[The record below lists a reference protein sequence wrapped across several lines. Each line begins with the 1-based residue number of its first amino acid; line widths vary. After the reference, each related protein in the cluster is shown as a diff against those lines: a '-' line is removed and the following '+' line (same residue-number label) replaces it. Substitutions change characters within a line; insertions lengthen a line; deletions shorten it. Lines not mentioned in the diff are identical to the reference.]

1 MQNLDGAEPI
11 GSLNKTL
18 TYLLPVWRRCIEASY
33 SRISQATQT
42 PTIKDGKVK

>member
-18 TYLLPVWRRCIEASY
+18 TYSLLVLQPPVELQTALRASH
-33 SRISQATQT
+33 SGNR
-42 PTIKDGKVK
+42 